1 MRSPRFDQLS
11 ERSAAPSTPRAG
23 DGLPALPSGS
33 VQAEYVP
40 APRSAMNARV
50 PLSGEIARAER
61 HEKRRV
67 VCGIGAMR
75 SRGSK
80 SEIGRTTSGILARD
94 RRVLREEL
102 RHVGGIG
109 DGLVAVAVVHQDMDL

>member
-23 DGLPALPSGS
+23 DGLPGLVSGS
-33 VQAEYVP
+33 VHAEYVP

-80 SEIGRTTSGILARD
+80 SEIGRVTDRHASAGSARVVGPWPAALAAGD
-94 RRVLREEL
+94 A
-102 RHVGGIG
+102 IG
-109 DGLVAVAVVHQDMDL
+109 LEAD